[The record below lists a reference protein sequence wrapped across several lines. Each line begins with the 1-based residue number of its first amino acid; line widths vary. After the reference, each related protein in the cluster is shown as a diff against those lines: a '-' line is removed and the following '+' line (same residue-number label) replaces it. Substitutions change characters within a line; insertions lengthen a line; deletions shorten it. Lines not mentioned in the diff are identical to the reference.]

1 MVPDAMMIHLHGAT
15 DLELTSLNEPGMHI
29 HGDADGEG
37 FSALQM
43 LACSLV
49 LCTGSVLA
57 AYAEGVLSASI
68 ERLSLRVRW
77 EYADNPYRVGSMHV
91 TVTWPEVPDDRIE
104 AVKRAVK
111 TCTVHRTFEH
121 PPEIRTDVR
130 NR

>member
-1 MVPDAMMIHLHGAT
+1 MLIHLHGAT
-15 DLELTSLNEPGMHI
+15 DLELTRLDEPGMHI

-57 AYAEGVLSASI
+57 AYAEGVLEVGI
-68 ERLSLRVRW
+68 EDLALRVRW
-77 EYADNPYRVGSMHV
+77 EYAESPYRVGSMHV
-91 TVTWPEVPDDRIE
+91 TIRWPQVPDDRIE

-121 PPEIRTDVR
+121 PPAIETTVE
-130 NR
+130 NRVT